1 MTIGA
6 VVNVR
11 GLLGNKNLVAQASS
25 TSKQYVNYPDDAAY
39 AAAEGAPVNG
49 SVYYNTTYGC
59 VRVYSNGLWYN
70 DLELEPWQ
78 NSTMY
83 LVGQVVW
90 AADFNIY
97 RCVIMHTSSAGP
109 ATIDDDAINWV
120 RMGAH
125 YVGDLKDVDTTGVAD
140 RDVLVWDDVAKLFKP
155 ENKGLFKEP
164 ITVPI
169 LAVEPPAPTAG
180 NVVLYAMGKTVYAKY
195 SDNEVVEMI
204 RQYDVVDFLDGNI
217 IDASTIDKTAVAYL
231 TVVASLAAD
240 VKAVQIFD
248 TAGINL
254 GWYDG
259 ANNLLFVSGPGT
271 NETTQVEIP
280 TGTEIKVR
288 ALSASTNDFSGNYTV
303 NFLG

>member
-1 MTIGA
+1 MVGTI
-6 VVNVR
+6 VNCR
-11 GLLGNKNLVAQASS
+11 GILGDKNLVAQSS
-25 TSKQYVNYPDDAAY
+25 SVSKQYVNYSDDAAY
-39 AAAEGAPVNG
+39 VASEGSPVNG
-49 SVYYNTTYGC
+49 SVYYNTSLGC
-59 VRVYSNGLWYN
+59 VRVYSNGSWYN
-70 DLELEPWQ
+70 DLELEPWK
-78 NSTMY
+78 NSTDY

-97 RCVIMHTSSAGP
+97 RCAIMHTSSAFP
-109 ATIDDDAINWV
+109 ATIDDDSINWV

-125 YVGDLKDVDTTGVAD
+125 YVGDLKDVYTTGVLD

-169 LAVEPPAPTAG
+169 LAVEPPAPAVGFVTIYG
-180 NVVLYAMGKTVYAKY
+180 LGKTIYAKY
-195 SDNEVVEMI
+195 SSGEVLEMLK
-204 RQYDVVDFLDGNI
+204 QYDVVDFLDSNTLN
-217 IDASTIDKTAVAYL
+217 AATIDNTGVAYL
-231 TVVASLAAD
+231 QVVAALAAD

-254 GWYDG
+254 GWFDG
-259 ANNLLFVSGPGT
+259 LNNLLFISGPGT

-280 TGTEIKVR
+280 AGTEIKVR
-288 ALSASTNDFSGNYTV
+288 ALVPDGAAFSGNYAV

>member
-6 VVNVR
+6 VVNIR

-25 TSKQYVNYPDDAAY
+25 TSKQYVNYSDDAAY
-39 AAAEGAPVNG
+39 AASEGAPVNG
-49 SVYYNTTYGC
+49 SVYYNTSYGC
-59 VRVYSNGLWYN
+59 VRVYSNGAWYN
-70 DLELEPWQ
+70 DLELEPWN
-78 NSTMY
+78 NSTVY

-90 AADFNIY
+90 ASDFNIY
-97 RCVIMHTSSAGP
+97 RCVIMHTSSALP
-109 ATIDDDAINWV
+109 STIDDDAVNWV

-125 YVGDLKDVDTTGVAD
+125 YIGDLKDVNTTGISD
-140 RDVLVWDDVAKLFKP
+140 RDILVWDDVAKLFKP

-164 ITVPI
+164 ITVPVV
-169 LAVEPPAPTAG
+169 AVEPPAPAAS
-180 NVVLYAMGKTVYAKY
+180 NVVIYAMNKTVYAKY
-195 SDNEVVEMI
+195 SDGEVVEML
-204 RQYDVVDFLDGNI
+204 RQYDVVDFLDAGV
-217 IDASTIDKTAVAYL
+217 IDASAIDNTAIAYL
-231 TVVASLAAD
+231 QVVASLAAD
-240 VKAVQIFD
+240 VKAVQVFD

-280 TGTEIKVR
+280 AGTLIKVK
-288 ALSASTNDFSGNYTV
+288 ALVADNPFSGKYTV